1 MCIRDSFKIGKHEFY
16 YSPNSINHD
25 VESRQNTDDKSDLNA
40 HIGKIFDVK
49 RINVVKKFENPP
61 RPFNQ
66 MTLVQKMESEKIGTK
81 STRANIIHTII
92 NRDYI
97 KDSQL
102 RPTPLAKALV
112 EILHNYSSGILSSEM
127 TREIEEQLSGIEEK
141 KITQEQVL
149 EKTKKQNDYRSL
161 NTDEKVAKVSAIGMG
176 MRSQAGVAK
185 KMFKALGEKGINI
198 QAISTSEIKISVL
211 IHEDF
216 AELAVRSLHSIYGLD
231 K

>member
-1 MCIRDSFKIGKHEFY
+1 
-16 YSPNSINHD
+16 
-25 VESRQNTDDKSDLNA
+25 
-40 HIGKIFDVK
+40 
-49 RINVVKKFENPP
+49 
-61 RPFNQ
+61 
-66 MTLVQKMESEKIGTK
+66 MESEKIGTK

-149 EKTKKQNDYRSL
+149 EKTKKDVNKIVKNINENKVTIGKYLERAVKNLVVNKSTNKSL
-161 NTDEKVAKVSAIGMG
+161 GKCTICQKGDLIITSNT
-176 MRSQAGVAK
+176 RNR
-185 KMFKALGEKGINI
+185 ALICSNRKINN
-198 QAISTSEIKISVL
+198 
-211 IHEDF
+211 
-216 AELAVRSLHSIYGLD
+216 
-231 K
+231 

>member
-1 MCIRDSFKIGKHEFY
+1 MHKFNPYQTLTLAEKLYLKALISYPRTNSQKLPTQLNFRSIILNLNKLSEFKNITKNLIENPQLTPTQGKETDPAHPSIYPTGKSNIDSLTIPEKKLFILIARRFLNVFRDTIIKEKMTTHFKIGKHEFY

-102 RPTPLAKALV
+102 
-112 EILHNYSSGILSSEM
+112 LS
-127 TREIEEQLSGIEEK
+127 
-141 KITQEQVL
+141 
-149 EKTKKQNDYRSL
+149 
-161 NTDEKVAKVSAIGMG
+161 
-176 MRSQAGVAK
+176 
-185 KMFKALGEKGINI
+185 
-198 QAISTSEIKISVL
+198 L
-211 IHEDF
+211 IH
-216 AELAVRSLHSIYGLD
+216 I
-231 K
+231 